1 MQPVDIQGVAAIQLI
16 MQNVAPDLARQWD
29 GSLERVAFVL
39 EVPQGARIG
48 FFSNRGAAINALR
61 RRGLVIADS
70 LEAVVRAC
78 ADNWEKQGPASGVE
92 CVLIGWTTCQVL
104 EIDPTD
110 LRAAKEMPTPVGLSQ
125 AAGRIVVQA
134 ETQAGALE
142 LVRGMRTALR
152 QHAVDPSE
160 FEALERAIADSW
172 HDAAA
177 LSLATARAASA
188 LEQTNDPALN
198 EARFV
203 LMLMADT
210 FGNRAALVTGGGGD
224 A

>member
-48 FFSNRGAAINALR
+48 FFSNRAAAIDALR
-61 RRGLVIADS
+61 RRALSVADS
-70 LEAVVRAC
+70 LEAAVRAC

-92 CVLIGWTTCQVL
+92 CVLIGWATCQVL

-110 LRAAKEMPTPVGLSQ
+110 LHAAKEMPTPVGLSQ

-177 LSLATARAASA
+177 LSLTTARAASA
-188 LEQTNDPALN
+188 QQKNDPALN
-198 EARFV
+198 ETRFI
-203 LMLMADT
+203 LMLMADA
-210 FGNRAALVTGGGGD
+210 FGNRAARVTGGGGD